1 MTFTLRYLRPLL
13 CLLLAATLSVPA
25 LADNATTLDAQRFSP
40 AEFIKH
46 EEAFITRNASLT
58 PKEAAAFFPLLHE
71 KEAKDREIRKQMDAL
86 VRRSH
91 NPNISESECRQI
103 LNQMAALDL
112 QKTKLENSY
121 HTKYR
126 KVLSAKKTLRV
137 IDACHRFDRE
147 IIKHMMRPEG
157 QRQKRQQQPG
167 RQ

>member
-1 MTFTLRYLRPLL
+1 MTPKLRYLRPFL
-13 CLLLAATLSVPA
+13 CLLLAVFVSVPT
-25 LADNATTLDAQRFSP
+25 LADNAATFDAQRFSP

-46 EEAFITRNASLT
+46 EEAFITRHAGLT

-71 KEAKDREIRKQMDAL
+71 KEAKDREMRKQMDAL

-137 IDACHRFDRE
+137 IDACHRFDRAV
-147 IIKHMMRPEG
+147 IKHMMRPGE
-157 QRQKRQQQPG
+157 QQQKRSQQPG